1 MNATSPMG
9 VRVRTALF
17 ELVTRDPS
25 QTSRWTVWVIGAL
38 LASLLLWSVIA
49 RLDIVAVAEG
59 RLVPQTFVKVV
70 QPADAG
76 ILREILVVDGQKVHK
91 GEVLIRLDPT
101 ITAAD
106 RRSAASQLSL
116 KRLEIRRIDAQLSGR
131 PLEALPDD
139 DRVLLAQVRMD
150 GLARERA
157 WRDQVAQE
165 EATHARNE
173 SELLAARE
181 TLTKLERTL
190 PMYERSARAY
200 EDLARKSLVGSLE
213 AEQKQREAVEHSQD
227 LKSQQAL
234 VASLESTLRA
244 QQKKVEQI
252 TSAYR
257 SSLQAERSQRVGEVA
272 QLVEEFRKQG
282 FREGLLELRAPQD
295 GVVKD
300 LATTT
305 VGAVVQTGA
314 VLLNLVPE
322 QEPLRAEVYI
332 RNEDIGFVRQGQSV
346 RLKLVAYPF
355 TKYGLLE
362 GHVKNIS
369 ADASRMGADDN
380 ASTRSRDPARSNTSV
395 FKAMIELDRQR
406 LDANGLQLPIVA
418 GMAVQAEI
426 REGQRTMLEYLLSP
440 VQRVAGEAGRER

>member
-1 MNATSPMG
+1 
-9 VRVRTALF
+9 VRIRTALF
-17 ELVTRDPS
+17 DAVTRDPS

-38 LASLLLWSVIA
+38 FLSLLVWSLLA

-76 ILREILVVDGQKVHK
+76 ILREILVVDGQKVRK

-116 KRLEIRRIDAQLSGR
+116 KRLEIRRIDSQLAGR
-131 PLEALPDD
+131 PLAAQSEDD
-139 DRVLLAQVRMD
+139 SVLLEQVRTD

-165 EATHARNE
+165 EATRSRNE
-173 SELLAARE
+173 SELMAARE

-200 EDLARKSLVGSLE
+200 EDLAGKSLVGSLE
-213 AEQKQREAVEHSQD
+213 AEQKQREAVEHAQD

-244 QQKKVEQI
+244 QEKKVEQI

-257 SSLQAERSQRVGEVA
+257 SSLQAERSQRVGEVN

-282 FREGLLELRAPQD
+282 FREGLLELHAPQD

-305 VGAVVQTGA
+305 IGAVVQSGT
-314 VLLNLVPE
+314 VLLSLVPE
-322 QEPLRAEVYI
+322 REPLRAEVYI
-332 RNEDIGFVRQGQSV
+332 KNEDIGFVRQGQPV

-355 TKYGLLE
+355 TRYGLLE
-362 GHVKNIS
+362 GRVKNIS
-369 ADASRMGADDN
+369 ADASRIADEN
-380 ASTRSRDPARSNTSV
+380 ASTRSRDTAQSNASV
-395 FKAMIELDRQR
+395 FKAMIELDGQR
-406 LDANGLQLPIVA
+406 LDANGLGLPIVA

-440 VQRVAGEAGRER
+440 VSRVASEAGRER